1 MVRTHDFDS
10 CSPGSNPGSPTILIY
25 HSMKRKLK
33 IIWNLL
39 FAKQYFYASSEND
52 VNSKEI
58 TSEKSV
64 MYTSECIPPFFSTV
78 KEMATKLYKQS
89 RKDFEVKG
97 SIIPSYSEAYRLLS
111 KGVILYLT
119 ILDGHGNPTTVVSYK
134 FRSGLLIETND
145 KGQMTHIT
153 FDKFRKIWEESVS
166 NNMTFFKKYWKHK

>member
-1 MVRTHDFDS
+1 
-10 CSPGSNPGSPTILIY
+10 
-25 HSMKRKLK
+25 MKRKLK

-39 FAKQYFYASSEND
+39 FAKQYFYASSEDD

-58 TSEKSV
+58 TSERSV
-64 MYTSECIPPFFSTV
+64 MYTSECIPPFFNTV
-78 KEMATKLYKQS
+78 KEIAAKLYKQS

-97 SIIPSYSEAYRLLS
+97 SIVPSYQEAYRLLA

-119 ILDGHGNPTTVVSYK
+119 ILDGNGNPTTVVSYK
-134 FRSGLLIETND
+134 FREGLLIETNS

-153 FDKFRKIWEESVS
+153 FDKFKRIWDESVS